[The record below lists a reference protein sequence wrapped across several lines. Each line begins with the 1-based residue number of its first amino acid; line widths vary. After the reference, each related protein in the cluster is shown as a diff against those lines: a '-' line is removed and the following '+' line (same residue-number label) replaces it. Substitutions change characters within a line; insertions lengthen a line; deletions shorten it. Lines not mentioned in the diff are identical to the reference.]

1 MFNLFT
7 FVAFLTSSVKS
18 TMKYVLLN
26 LFLWFTCLNGTGQ
39 MNKPILA
46 EDIRIPLDST
56 QQEKLVS
63 SLSAFLE
70 SMSDK
75 TVEPIYVDSDNY
87 QVYGE
92 FFDCFSINEKYDDPS
107 YQYHLLNIVA
117 RSDHKLDITLSYLG
131 RSETSMV
138 NPLVINLVAEENP
151 NDYTFLCPFEENT
164 QDWSS
169 EKLGNITFYY
179 EYSFDKAIAKE
190 FDAHNTFMA
199 SVVDISPLKINYY
212 KCQNLQQV
220 YKVMGVDYYQ
230 PINGLKRGCVVEGA
244 QNLFISGTGT
254 EAYNHDLTHVYFS
267 EVIPDS
273 IRNRTAEEGYN
284 INLTDYWGE
293 SSEQI
298 YSYLKTYILSHPQQT
313 ISELFNDSR
322 TLKYPISTKM
332 PVAAVLMR
340 KVEREHGRKPVLAL
354 IACGNTD
361 QDFLAKLEEI
371 AGIDQDNFDATVKE
385 ELGIEH

>member
-1 MFNLFT
+1 
-7 FVAFLTSSVKS
+7 
-18 TMKYVLLN
+18 MKYVLLN
-26 LFLWFTCLNGTGQ
+26 LFLWFICLNGVSQINT
-39 MNKPILA
+39 LVVT
-46 EDIRIPLDST
+46 EDIRIPLDSA
-56 QQEKLVS
+56 QKEKLVS

-70 SMSDK
+70 SMSDE
-75 TVEPIYVDSDNY
+75 TVEPIYVDLSNY

-92 FFDCFSINEKYDDPS
+92 FFDCFTINQKYEDPS
-107 YQYHLLNIVA
+107 YQYHLINIVE

-131 RSETSMV
+131 RSETSMM
-138 NPLVINLVAEENP
+138 NPLVINLVAEENSD
-151 NDYTFLCPFEENT
+151 DYTFLCPFEENT
-164 QDWSS
+164 QDWHS
-169 EKLGNITFYY
+169 KTVGNITFYY
-179 EYSFDKAIAKE
+179 QYSFDEAIAKE

-199 SVVDISPLKINYY
+199 SVVDISPLKIDYY

-284 INLTDYWGE
+284 INLTNYWGE

-298 YSYLKTYILSHPQQT
+298 YSYLKAYILSHPQQT
-313 ISELFNDSR
+313 ILELFNDSR

-332 PVAAVLMR
+332 PIAAVLMR
-340 KVEREHGRKPVLAL
+340 KVEREQGMEAILVL
-354 IACGNTD
+354 ISCGNTD
-361 QDFLAKLEEI
+361 EDFLAKLTKI
-371 AGIDQDNFDATVKE
+371 AGVDKDNFDAIVKKD
-385 ELGIEH
+385 LGIDR